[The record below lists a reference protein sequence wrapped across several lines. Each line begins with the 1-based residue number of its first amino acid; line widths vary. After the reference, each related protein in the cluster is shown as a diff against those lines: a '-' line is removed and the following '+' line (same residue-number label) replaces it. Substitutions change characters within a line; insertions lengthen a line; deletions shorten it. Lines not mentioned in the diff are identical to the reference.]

1 MNCSGNLRILF
12 AGDEAVSAFGP
23 KRDDWQRKNVKI
35 FLSICV
41 DLLPFYSAALIPTD
55 LFRIERQC

>member
-1 MNCSGNLRILF
+1 MLF
-12 AGDEAVSAFGP
+12 AGDEPVSAFGP

-41 DLLPFYSAALIPTD
+41 DVLPFYSAALIPTG
-55 LFRIERQC
+55 LFQIERQC

>member
-1 MNCSGNLRILF
+1 MLF
-12 AGDEAVSAFGP
+12 AGDEPISAFGP

-41 DLLPFYSAALIPTD
+41 NVLPFYSAALILTG